1 MADHN
6 DVSLQPEERVRA
18 LTKKGSS
25 VEVNE
30 DVPPRRY
37 FRSGMEMIRM
47 ANVYTDEGNIEHAFV
62 LYNKYITLFIEK
74 LPKHRD
80 YKTANIPEKK
90 DTLKKL
96 KDVAF
101 PQAEILKKA
110 LLRRFE
116 QEYAQYLIKKKAED
130 AILLQEQTRQRALDA
145 ERERVAE
152 MQRRQRE
159 QEQFSAFE
167 EMIRRQELEKER
179 QRVLLEFATPALPV
193 LPSSPSP
200 DAPLIPGIQGPP
212 IVPPTP
218 PQSLGDLS
226 STNHQHSGPPTT
238 PGTAPPSFD
247 RSLKPGSLVSP
258 GNNNTMVDALRQLA
272 VPAELC
278 RSFLRLAEANTSRA
292 VETCGILCGKLT
304 RNAFTVTHVIVP
316 KQSGG
321 PDYCDT
327 ENEEE
332 LFLIQDQYDLI
343 TLGWIH
349 THPTQTAF
357 LSSVDLH
364 THCSYQ
370 IMLPE
375 AIAIVCSPKF
385 NEIGYFRLTDR
396 GTDEISTCKQKGFHP
411 HSKDPP
417 LFTDLSLRFV
427 SLRLSTAGG

>member
-1 MADHN
+1 MADHT

-25 VEVNE
+25 VEIN
-30 DVPPRRY
+30 DDMPPRRY

-47 ANVYTDEGNIEHAFV
+47 ANIYTEEGNIEHAFV

-110 LLRRFE
+110 LLKRFE
-116 QEYAQYLIKKKAED
+116 QEYAQYLVKKKEEEEVLA
-130 AILLQEQTRQRALDA
+130 QQQSKQRALDA

-179 QRVLLEFATPALPV
+179 QRVLLEFATPAE
-193 LPSSPSP
+193 PSS
-200 DAPLIPGIQGPP
+200 DTPLIPGIQGPP
-212 IVPPTP
+212 LVSPTF
-218 PQSLGDLS
+218 PQI
-226 STNHQHSGPPTT
+226 
-238 PGTAPPSFD
+238 PGELFD

-316 KQSGG
+316 KQCGG

-332 LFLIQDQYDLI
+332 LFLMQDQYDLI

-411 HSKDPP
+411 HSKEPP
-417 LFTDLSLRFV
+417 LFTV
-427 SLRLSTAGG
+427 SISVL

>member
-1 MADHN
+1 MADHTN
-6 DVSLQPEERVRA
+6 VSLPPEERVRA
-18 LTKKGSS
+18 LTKKGST
-25 VEVNE
+25 VEVND

-47 ANVYTDEGNIEHAFV
+47 ALIYTEEGNVEHAFV

-116 QEYAQYLIKKKAED
+116 EEHAQYLIKKKA
-130 AILLQEQTRQRALDA
+130 QEEAMALEQSRQRALDA
-145 ERERVAE
+145 ERERVAD

-179 QRVLLEFATPALPV
+179 QRVLLEFATPAV
-193 LPSSPSP
+193 PSP
-200 DAPLIPGIQGPP
+200 DTPLIPGVQGPP
-212 IVPPTP
+212 LVSPTAPPI
-218 PQSLGDLS
+218 LGDLS
-226 STNHQHSGPPTT
+226 GTYQNNRQPVSGGTPGPPT
-238 PGTAPPSFD
+238 FD
-247 RSLKPGSLVSP
+247 RSLKPGSVVTP
-258 GNNNTMVDALRQLA
+258 ENNNSMVDALRQLA

-316 KQSGG
+316 KQCGG

-375 AIAIVCSPKF
+375 SIAIVCSPKF

-396 GTDEISTCKQKGFHP
+396 GVDEISTCKQKGFHP

-417 LFTDLSLRFV
+417 LFTHAAHITITSDSVSVMDLR
-427 SLRLSTAGG
+427 